1 MKLFYKQA
9 LLNEAMSPGWPRQT
23 AGRALGL
30 WIGWLGGDDLGSED
44 EEESD
49 QRFFVLK
56 PYVFGAHKFDAFH
69 APWSI
74 PAFPI
79 SLKEYPVTPPPRG
92 PFMAD
97 LRPRSQAQLVTHMGR
112 KVPLAPPILSHAAI
126 FSFFYRVEQDHI
138 DTDGPQGADPAA
150 RPPPAMG
157 GPAPA
162 PHPTA
167 TATATGSTGVQA
179 VGLAG
184 PGGAILTAASKPAKT
199 SLPVLASRVHDRDF
213 ARLSACIDPYASHGL
228 PALYTQGDLA
238 GSWEGRFSFFD
249 FDSYRDM
256 LGGRM
261 RSLYE
266 GPFGDQPQVWK
277 IEERVVKLKKGD
289 RPGGKGPVLNAGF
302 EVGQGV
308 PPASEGGRRA
318 GASPAGTRGRSES
331 SAGGGGAEGEDE
343 RANKR
348 PRSLCSEGTGSGT
361 GTGAGS
367 IWDEHVD
374 EDQDGDYEILLTGS
388 VSLSSARRVTD
399 SRAGPGGGLTWIIW
413 LTFAGPLGVGP
424 VRAQGARARVRRHVF
439 DHQGVHARLEGQ
451 VDLPG
456 LLHRGQSGWEV
467 EGHAHPR

>member
-1 MKLFYKQA
+1 MDLLLDAPREWLVPAVPTLSGVLGPILMLTRWLTADGRNLRHLLEYACLRVYMKLFYKQA

-30 WIGWLGGDDLGSED
+30 WIGWLGGDDLASED

-74 PAFPI
+74 PALPI
-79 SLKEYPVTPPPRG
+79 SRREYPVAPPPRG
-92 PFMAD
+92 LFEAD

-126 FSFFYRVEQDHI
+126 FSFFFRVEQD
-138 DTDGPQGADPAA
+138 DAAGDGQQGHDPTA
-150 RPPPAMG
+150 RPPPTLGQPAAT
-157 GPAPA
+157 APA
-162 PHPTA
+162 NA
-167 TATATGSTGVQA
+167 TAIATGSTGVQA
-179 VGLAG
+179 VGPAG

-199 SLPVLASRVHDRDF
+199 SPPVLASRVHDRDF
-213 ARLSACIDPYASHGL
+213 ARLAACVDPYSSPGL
-228 PALYTQGDLA
+228 PALYTRGDLA
-238 GSWEGRFSFFD
+238 GAWEGRFSFFD

-277 IEERVVKLKKGD
+277 IEERVVRVRKGE
-289 RPGGKGPVLNAGF
+289 RAGGRGPVLNAGF

-308 PPASEGGRRA
+308 PMGVEVGGGKKVGGSGGNGGASASEGG
-318 GASPAGTRGRSES
+318 
-331 SAGGGGAEGEDE
+331 EGEAE
-343 RANKR
+343 RAVKR
-348 PRSLCSEGTGSGT
+348 PRSLCGEGR
-361 GTGAGS
+361 GS
-367 IWDEHVD
+367 IWDEGED

-388 VSLSSARRVTD
+388 VSPHA
-399 SRAGPGGGLTWIIW
+399 WW
-413 LTFAGPLGVGP
+413 L
-424 VRAQGARARVRRHVF
+424 
-439 DHQGVHARLEGQ
+439 
-451 VDLPG
+451 
-456 LLHRGQSGWEV
+456 
-467 EGHAHPR
+467 